1 MARTR
6 ATAQVKAAS
15 PPDPVEAAVKAMD
28 LSHIQCRDFGHS
40 WRPYTAHW
48 RQQDNAYES
57 QLRCQRCSTIRVR
70 WLSARGEQLSG
81 QYDYPEGY
89 LVKGLG
95 RLTGHDRDIIRLQ
108 SVLSLLANDTA
119 EE

>member
-6 ATAQVKAAS
+6 ATATKQKA
-15 PPDPVEAAVKAMD
+15 PPETEVEKAVKGMELA
-28 LSHIQCRDFGHS
+28 HIQCRDFGHS
-40 WRPYTAHW
+40 WRPYTARW
-48 RQQDNAYES
+48 MQQDNAYES
-57 QLRCQRCSTIRVR
+57 QLQCQRCRTVRTR

-81 QYDYPEGY
+81 GYEYPEGY

-95 RLTGHDRDIIRLQ
+95 RLSGHDRDIIRLQ
-108 SVLSLLANDTA
+108 SVLSVLAVDTA